1 MGGCEGDRLSNLPR
15 NIMDNILKSLSVVEA
30 VRTSILSRE
39 WRYKWVTIPHLC
51 FNWKTFPPKSTQK
64 YKPSSVIYQVLLLHK
79 GPIVKFSLKTG
90 YPVIYIDHLDQSL
103 QFLSNHPIEELTLD
117 YHPLRPISHF
127 LFAFE
132 HLKHLYLVDAALRPP
147 PTFKGLGRLVTLHL
161 EQVYFLPG
169 ELKKFITQCPVLECL
184 NLIDTCDAY
193 RWYELQNIDT
203 PNLKSFYFSGFFIL
217 INFKNA
223 PLLTELSMMSS
234 SYGVNDYQNDV
245 IEYVDPFGDIA
256 MLAYDDPLF
265 DSQLIEFL
273 NRLSSITRLEL
284 DGCVLYVL
292 SRFGLPQKLPHNLNF
307 LHFLSFPRI
316 SFSSI
321 SEVSCAVCLIRS
333 SPNLRSLEITVS
345 DTTISRLST
354 SSDVPEMKTTAEF
367 LMKMQKE
374 GEFPVMSRLEYVKI
388 EALSGLEPEMEF
400 VKLLLSAA
408 TVLSKLEICSIYSG
422 AGSEAGSKMFNEL
435 LSFRPS
441 FPNVQF
447 ILEHLNLNP
456 I

>member
-1 MGGCEGDRLSNLPR
+1 MGGCEGDRLSNLPCD
-15 NIMDNILKSLSVVEA
+15 IMDNILKLLPLVEA

-39 WRYKWVTIPHLC
+39 WRYKWVTIPHLI
-51 FNWKTFPPKSTQK
+51 FDPKTFPPKSITKK
-64 YKPSSVIYQVLLLHK
+64 YIAWSVIYQVLLLHK

-90 YPVIYIDHLDQSL
+90 PKTIYSPYLDHSL

-117 YHPLRPISHF
+117 HLPFGPIPHF

-132 HLKHLYLVDAALRPP
+132 HLKHLYLVDAVLRPP
-147 PTFKGLGRLVTLHL
+147 RTFKGLGRLVTLHL
-161 EQVYFLPG
+161 EQVDFMPG
-169 ELKKFITQCPVLECL
+169 EFKRVISQCPMLECL
-184 NLIDTCDAY
+184 NLIHTCDVY
-193 RWYELQNIDT
+193 TWGDLEDIDA
-203 PNLKSFYFSGFFIL
+203 PNLKSFYFSGFLTL
-217 INFKNA
+217 ISFKNA
-223 PLLTELSMMSS
+223 PLLTELSMMSW
-234 SYGVNDYQNDV
+234 SYGLDDYKNDL
-245 IEYVDPFGDIA
+245 IEYFDVRGSVTR
-256 MLAYDDPLF
+256 LVYDDHF
-265 DSQLIEFL
+265 F
-273 NRLSSITRLEL
+273 N
-284 DGCVLYVL
+284 VL
-292 SRFGLPQKLPHNLNF
+292 SRCGLPQKLPHNLNF
-307 LHFLSFPRI
+307 LQFLSFPRI

-333 SPNLRSLEITVS
+333 SPNLRSLEIT
-345 DTTISRLST
+345 LST

-408 TVLSKLEICSIYSG
+408 TVLRKLEICSIYSG
-422 AGSEAGSKMFNEL
+422 AGSEAGSKMFSEL
-435 LSFRPS
+435 LSFRPAS
-441 FPNVQF
+441 PNVQF